1 MRRSVKRQWEEKQLR
16 EITFRGKSVNNGEWV
31 YGYLIGRAND
41 TGRVRREILLI
52 DNGAPFN
59 KVVEVIP
66 ETVGQYIGLVDRN
79 GEKIFEGDILS
90 VEGVPQLYSVEF
102 TTADASF
109 AVRNCKDRRY
119 ATNLTVDD
127 QNELCIGAARS
138 TTRRNL
144 HETQ

>member
-1 MRRSVKRQWEEKQLR
+1 MR
-16 EITFRGKSVNNGEWV
+16 EILFRGKAVGSGEWV
-31 YGYLIGRAND
+31 YGYLIGRVENS
-41 TGRVRREILLI
+41 GRPCQGKYFI
-52 DNGAPFN
+52 DNGEPFN
-59 KVVEVIP
+59 TAVEVIP

-127 QNELCIGAARS
+127 QNELHRCGTIYDQEESA
-138 TTRRNL
+138 
-144 HETQ
+144 